1 MNDIDDFRAAL
12 RQPPSEPFAEPDLA
26 RIMADGGRI
35 RRRRRLLNATGMV
48 GAAATVV
55 AVVVFAVQLRQPAPV
70 AQPAL
75 PPPAMS
81 STAVP
86 SDNAPSK
93 AAPSETSMPERLP
106 LGDIVL
112 TGIRSET
119 GDELVLYAVAIDEPM
134 LKDIHFGL
142 VAGYRDARGSL
153 QSLLA
158 TNETV
163 TSDRSFGFHATDG
176 GEILRDRLIPVFG
189 YFSGPAA
196 KITTTVHG
204 ATMVAKQQQ
213 WTEDPTVVFFWFD
226 PSDVPSSQSLTP
238 LVAYD
243 AKGNRLTK

>member
-48 GAAATVV
+48 AAAATVV

-75 PPPAMS
+75 PPPAVS
-81 STAVP
+81 STA
-86 SDNAPSK
+86 PSK
-93 AAPSETSMPERLP
+93 TVPSETSMPERLP

-119 GDELVLYAVAIDEPM
+119 GDELVLYAVAIDEPL

-158 TNETV
+158 SNETV

-176 GEILRDRLIPVFG
+176 GENLGRGQIPVFG
-189 YFSGPAA
+189 YFAGPAV

-204 ATMVAKQQQ
+204 ATKVAKQQQ

-243 AKGNRLTK
+243 ETGNRLTK